1 MHTVIRKKRKR
12 LCIYKLRNFQTAMKK
27 RKDWKMLWSVTG
39 SSYFKEQGQEW
50 LVYMF
55 FCVSFSLEIRLVHR
69 GLQQV
74 ELQKAF
80 VGEKMFLF
88 WRKIIS
94 SQKWPIITI
103 LKKGKDEEKDTVRRF

>member
-1 MHTVIRKKRKR
+1 
-12 LCIYKLRNFQTAMKK
+12 
-27 RKDWKMLWSVTG
+27 MLWSVTG

-74 ELQKAF
+74 ELHKAF
-80 VGEKMFLF
+80 VGEKIVFV
-88 WRKIIS
+88 
-94 SQKWPIITI
+94 
-103 LKKGKDEEKDTVRRF
+103 LKKNEFKSKVANYYYSEEGKDEEKDTVRRF